1 MKKKKALGRGLEA
14 IISEPMPTLE
24 VPSKEEIKGEINE
37 EALERSLQEALKN
50 PRITLW
56 SPEAAAVLRY
66 LRKTI
71 PEFSIS
77 NEASKLLEKAIKEKY
92 PEIWDIVKKKLKE
105 LE

>member
-14 IISEPMPTLE
+14 IISGPMPKLE
-24 VPSKEEIKGEINE
+24 SSQKEEINGEV
-37 EALERSLQEALKN
+37 LERSLQEALKN

-92 PEIWDIVKKKLKE
+92 PEIWSVVEKRMKE

>member
-14 IISEPMPTLE
+14 IISEPMPDLE
-24 VPSKEEIKGEINE
+24 SPPKEEING

-77 NEASKLLEKAIKEKY
+77 DEASKLLEKAIREKY
-92 PEIWDIVKKKLKE
+92 PGIWSVIEKRLKG

>member
-1 MKKKKALGRGLEA
+1 MRKKALGRGLEA
-14 IISEPMPTLE
+14 LISEPLPIEETPKE
-24 VPSKEEIKGEINE
+24 KSKEELNE
-37 EALERSLQEALKN
+37 EALVLSINEALKN

-92 PEIWDIVKKKLKE
+92 PEIWSMVEKRIKDRE
-105 LE
+105 

>member
-1 MKKKKALGRGLEA
+1 MRKKKALGRGLEA
-14 IISEPMPTLE
+14 IISEPMPE
-24 VPSKEEIKGEINE
+24 VETPPKEEINK
-37 EALERSLQEALKN
+37 EALEISLQEALKN

-56 SPEAAAVLRY
+56 SPEATAVLRY

-92 PEIWDIVKKKLKE
+92 PEIWSIVEKRIKE
-105 LE
+105 LG

>member
-1 MKKKKALGRGLEA
+1 MRKKKALGRGLEA
-14 IISEPMPTLE
+14 IISEPMPKVET
-24 VPSKEEIKGEINE
+24 PPKEGINK

-92 PEIWDIVKKKLKE
+92 PEIWSIVEKRIKE
-105 LE
+105 LG

>member
-1 MKKKKALGRGLEA
+1 MKKKALGRGLEA
-14 IISEPMPTLE
+14 LISEPLPIE
-24 VPSKEEIKGEINE
+24 EKPKEKSKGELNE
-37 EALERSLQEALKN
+37 EVLMLSIHETLKN

-92 PEIWDIVKKKLKE
+92 PEVWSSVEKQMKKVE
-105 LE
+105 

>member
-1 MKKKKALGRGLEA
+1 MRKKKALGRGLEA
-14 IISEPMPTLE
+14 IISEPMPE
-24 VPSKEEIKGEINE
+24 VETPPKEKINK
-37 EALERSLQEALKN
+37 EALEISLQEALKN

-56 SPEAAAVLRY
+56 SPEATAVLRY

-92 PEIWDIVKKKLKE
+92 PEIWSIVEKRIKE
-105 LE
+105 LG

>member
-1 MKKKKALGRGLEA
+1 MRKKKALGRGLEA
-14 IISEPMPTLE
+14 IISEPMPE
-24 VPSKEEIKGEINE
+24 VETPPKEEINK
-37 EALERSLQEALKN
+37 EALEISLQEALKN

-92 PEIWDIVKKKLKE
+92 PEIWSIVEKRIKE
-105 LE
+105 LG

>member
-1 MKKKKALGRGLEA
+1 MENEEKALGRGLEA
-14 IISEPMPTLE
+14 LISEPLPIE
-24 VPSKEEIKGEINE
+24 EKPKEELNE
-37 EALERSLQEALKN
+37 EVLMLSIHEALKN

-92 PEIWDIVKKKLKE
+92 PEIWSSVEKHMKKVE
-105 LE
+105 

>member
-1 MKKKKALGRGLEA
+1 MRKKKALGRGLEA
-14 IISEPMPTLE
+14 IISEPMPE
-24 VPSKEEIKGEINE
+24 VEIPPKGEINK
-37 EALERSLQEALKN
+37 EALEISLQEALKN

-56 SPEAAAVLRY
+56 SPEATAVLRY

-92 PEIWDIVKKKLKE
+92 PELWNIVEKRIKE
-105 LE
+105 ME

>member
-14 IISEPMPTLE
+14 IISEPMPKLE
-24 VPSKEEIKGEINE
+24 TPQKEEING

-77 NEASKLLEKAIKEKY
+77 NEASKLLEKAIREKY
-92 PEIWDIVKKKLKE
+92 PEIWSVVEKRLKE